1 MTAPPIEMMLA
12 AGQPLPLITTVA
24 ATLTAAWVLGLIT
37 QRLGLSPI
45 VGYLLA
51 GILVGPHTPGFVA
64 KGDIA
69 AELSEVGVILLMFGV
84 GLHFHLADLLRVR
97 RVALPG
103 AIGQS
108 LTATVLGVL
117 IALMFAMSF
126 KTGLVMGIALSVA
139 STVVLI
145 RVLTDN
151 RLLETQ
157 HGHVAVGW
165 LIVED
170 ILTVIVLVLI
180 PAMGM
185 NVDAKASTQP
195 LWLALLLALV
205 KLSVFVAIMLV
216 VGTKLIP
223 RLMVVVAR
231 FRSRELFT
239 LTVLVMSI
247 AVATGA
253 YYAFGASMA
262 LGAFLAGM
270 VVGQSTVSHQAAAD
284 LLPMRDAFAVL
295 FFASVGMLFN
305 PMFVIYEPWLLLAA
319 TAVVLIGKPLAAVI
333 IVAIIGYPLRTGLV
347 VAIGLAQIGEFSFI
361 VCSLAK
367 VHNLLDAED
376 RVYNVVVATA
386 ILSITLNPMLMR
398 FLPHVDAAL
407 KRMPGLYRW
416 LNRGEKGGVANAA
429 AEEALA
435 KEEPITVVL
444 GYGPVG
450 RTVDGLLRE
459 RGVKTLI
466 VDQNMNTVERLTRE
480 GRAAIY
486 GDAFNIEVLA
496 QALSTATHLIITLP
510 HSTNRNP
517 LISAAKLLNPNLN
530 VIVRARYM
538 RESEE
543 LKQVGADHARFE
555 EIEIAASLSRLV
567 LRERGEN
574 PEQIE
579 REVTRVRQ
587 ELKLAT
593 A

>member
-1 MTAPPIEMMLA
+1 MFEPLLA

-24 ATLTAAWVLGLIT
+24 MTLTAAWVLGLIT
-37 QRLGLSPI
+37 QRIGLSPI

-64 KGDIA
+64 KVELA
-69 AELSEVGVILLMFGV
+69 HELSEIGVILLMFGV
-84 GLHFHLADLLRVR
+84 GLHFHLADLLKVR

-103 AIGQS
+103 AVGQS
-108 LTATVLGVL
+108 LVATALGVAVA
-117 IALMFAMSF
+117 IAFGMTF
-126 KTGLVMGIALSVA
+126 KTGIALGIALSVA

-151 RLLETQ
+151 RLLDSQ

-180 PAMGM
+180 PAMGT
-185 NVDAKASTQP
+185 DPGAEGPPTSIWISLP
-195 LWLALLLALV
+195 LALL

-216 VGTKLIP
+216 VGAKLIP
-223 RLMVVVAR
+223 RLMIVVAR

-239 LTVLVMSI
+239 LTVLVMAI
-247 AVATGA
+247 AIATGA

-270 VVGQSTVSHQAAAD
+270 VVGQSAVSHQAGAD
-284 LLPMRDAFAVL
+284 ILPLRDAFAVL
-295 FFASVGMLFN
+295 FFASVGMLFD
-305 PMFVIYEPWLLLAA
+305 PMFVVHDPLLLIAA
-319 TAVVLIGKPLAAVI
+319 ASVVLIGKPLAAML
-333 IVAIIGYPLRTGLV
+333 IVAVIGYPLRTAMV

-367 VHNLLDAED
+367 SYGLLDIEG
-376 RVYNVVVATA
+376 RVYNVVVAAA
-386 ILSITLNPMLMR
+386 IVSITLNPMLMKL
-398 FLPHVDAAL
+398 LPSLERTIKLWPA
-407 KRMPGLYRW
+407 LYRW
-416 LNRGEKGGVANAA
+416 MNRGEKGGLSNAA
-429 AEEALA
+429 ALEAMEN
-435 KEEPITVVL
+435 EEPITVVL

-466 VDQNMNTVERLTRE
+466 VEQNMNTVERLTRE

-496 QALSTATHLIITLP
+496 QAVAKATHLIVTLP
-510 HSTNRNP
+510 HSANRNP
-517 LISAAKLLNPNLN
+517 LISSAKLLNPELN

-538 RESEE
+538 QESDE
-543 LKQVGADHARFE
+543 LRQVGADHVRYE
-555 EIEIAASLSRLV
+555 EIEIAVALSRIV
-567 LRERGEN
+567 LHERGEN
-574 PEQIE
+574 PETID

-587 ELKLAT
+587 ELRIAT

>member
-1 MTAPPIEMMLA
+1 MDLFLA

-24 ATLTAAWVLGLIT
+24 ATLTAAWVFGLIT
-37 QRLGLSPI
+37 QKLGLSPI

-51 GILVGPHTPGFVA
+51 GMLVGPNTPGFVA
-64 KGDIA
+64 KVEIA
-69 AELSEVGVILLMFGV
+69 AELSEIGVILLMFGV

-103 AIGQS
+103 ALGQS
-108 LTATVLGVL
+108 LVATVLGVCV
-117 IALMFAMSF
+117 ALAFGLSG
-126 KTGLVMGIALSVA
+126 KTGVVLGIALSVA

-151 RLLETQ
+151 RLLDSQ

-170 ILTVIVLVLI
+170 ILTVMVLVLI
-180 PAMGM
+180 PAMAIGPGGGG
-185 NVDAKASTQP
+185 SSQP
-195 LWLALLLALV
+195 LWLALILALL

-216 VGTKLIP
+216 VGAKLIP

-239 LTVLVMSI
+239 LTVLVMAI
-247 AVATGA
+247 AIATGA

-270 VVGQSTVSHQAAAD
+270 VVGQSAVSHQAGAD

-295 FFASVGMLFN
+295 FFAAVGMLFD
-305 PMFVIYEPWLLLAA
+305 PMFVVHDPLLLLAA
-319 TAVVLIGKPLAAVI
+319 TSVVLIGKPLAAI
-333 IVAIIGYPLRTGLV
+333 LIVGLIGYPMRTALV
-347 VAIGLAQIGEFSFI
+347 VAIGLAQVGEFSFI
-361 VCSLAK
+361 VCSLARSYG
-367 VHNLLDAED
+367 LLDTEG
-376 RVYNVVVATA
+376 RVYNVVVAAA
-386 ILSITLNPMLMR
+386 IISITLNPMWMR
-398 FLPHVDAAL
+398 LLPRFEQAVL
-407 KRMPGLYRW
+407 RW
-416 LNRGEKGGVANAA
+416 P
-429 AEEALA
+429 ALA
-435 KEEPITVVL
+435 RWMNRNEHGGIANPEATTMLEDDESVAVVL

-459 RGVKTLI
+459 RGVRTVI
-466 VDQNMNTVERLTRE
+466 VDQNMNTIERLTRE

-496 QALSTATHLIITLP
+496 QAVGKASHLIITLP

-517 LISAAKLLNPNLN
+517 LISAAKLLNPDLN

-538 RESEE
+538 QEAEE
-543 LKQVGADHARFE
+543 LRQVGADHVRYE
-555 EIEIAASLSRLV
+555 EIEIAVALSRLV
-567 LRERGEN
+567 LRERGEV
-574 PEQIE
+574 PEVID

-587 ELKLAT
+587 ELRTVSA
-593 A
+593 